1 MFIILALYQRVDYRQ
16 HRRRNKLKRC
26 CVGRRGTHRG
36 FGHGDTSVTHLAG
49 LPTINMELDDLSQS
63 GIRRIA
69 NYSPYLDQ
77 LAGFASDMGLKQRS
91 NLVHL
96 EQCLHSEWS
105 LGQNTILSWTSLD
118 DGILILV
125 VPHYAIAEYTASPS
139 NDPRIPARVSARFVT
154 ELISGSRQLT
164 LTQMQKVARLLEVEP
179 RFIPLR
185 QPLTDHPVEKEII
198 ERMIRRYGINY
209 VASRAVTLFDIVGFS
224 LLTPFEQM
232 TQLNSLSYSLNSAHA
247 KMLEQDVGIDFARS
261 SSGDGF
267 YIWNRD
273 QGLEANVNLYHFM
286 HIVLADNAIAR
297 SKSVS
302 KAVPRLRACF
312 HVGSCYEFHQAEGL
326 NPTIHNY
333 IVGDVTIELARMI
346 EAAMPGQILVG
357 DFFAELS
364 GQNGFEESQ
373 VNLDAIAFLRRAQG
387 NLSKLSGLELSGE
400 RVSAIK
406 CYLTGE
412 RQGNTGEFD
421 IRRLKIRDKHG
432 LERTAYNAK
441 VNIYR
446 DTAEPILLGIEDR
459 KLAVNGRIS

>member
-1 MFIILALYQRVDYRQ
+1 MD
-16 HRRRNKLKRC
+16 
-26 CVGRRGTHRG
+26 
-36 FGHGDTSVTHLAG
+36 
-49 LPTINMELDDLSQS
+49 LDDLSQS

-77 LAGFASDMGLKQRS
+77 LAGLASEMGLRQRS

-96 EQCLHSEWS
+96 ERCLHDHWS
-105 LGQNTILSWTSLD
+105 LGQNSILSWAPLD
-118 DGILILV
+118 DGLLILV
-125 VPHYAIAEYTASPS
+125 VPHYAIAEYTAEPTD
-139 NDPRIPARVSARFVT
+139 DPRLPKRVSAAFIT
-154 ELISGSRQLT
+154 ELISGERQLSIA
-164 LTQMQKVARLLEVEP
+164 QIQKVAKLLDIETTY
-179 RFIPLR
+179 IALR
-185 QPLTDHPVEKEII
+185 QPLTGHVAETQII
-198 ERMIRRYGINY
+198 ERMIHRYGVNY

-273 QGLEANVNLYHFM
+273 HGLEANVNLYHFM

-297 SKSVS
+297 SKAVS
-302 KAVPRLRACF
+302 RAVPRLRACF

-326 NPTIHNY
+326 NPTIHDF

-357 DFFAELS
+357 EFVAEAS
-364 GQNGFEESQ
+364 AQPNGEQESQ
-373 VNLDAIAFLRRAQG
+373 ENLDAVRFLQRAQG

-400 RVSAIK
+400 KVTAIK

-412 RQGNTGEFD
+412 RQENGDFS
-421 IRRLKIRDKHG
+421 IRRLQIKDKHG
-432 LERTAYNAK
+432 LTRTVFNAK

-446 DTAEPILLGIEDR
+446 ELAQPILLGIEDK
-459 KLAVNGRIS
+459 KLAPEQEPA

>member
-1 MFIILALYQRVDYRQ
+1 MV
-16 HRRRNKLKRC
+16 
-26 CVGRRGTHRG
+26 
-36 FGHGDTSVTHLAG
+36 
-49 LPTINMELDDLSQS
+49 
-63 GIRRIA
+63 

-77 LAGFASDMGLKQRS
+77 LAGLANDMGLRQRS

-96 EQCLHSEWS
+96 ERCLNDHWS
-105 LGQNTILSWTSLD
+105 LGQNSILSWAPLE
-118 DGILILV
+118 DGLLILV
-125 VPHYAIAEYTASPS
+125 VPHYAIAEYTAAPAD
-139 NDPRIPARVSARFVT
+139 DPRLPQRVSARFIT
-154 ELISGSRQLT
+154 ELISGDRQLT
-164 LTQMQKVARLLEVEP
+164 ITQIQKVAKLLDIEP
-179 RFIPLR
+179 VFIPLR
-185 QPLTDHPVEKEII
+185 QPLTGHFVETEII
-198 ERMIRRYGINY
+198 EKMIRRYGINY

-247 KMLEQDVGIDFARS
+247 KMLEQDIGINFARS

-273 QGLEANVNLYHFM
+273 HGLEANVNLYHFM

-297 SKSVS
+297 SKAMSR
-302 KAVPRLRACF
+302 AVPRLRACF

-326 NPTIHNY
+326 NPTIHDF

-357 DFFAELS
+357 EFMAEVPEL
-364 GQNGFEESQ
+364 GIGEEEAQ
-373 VNLDAIAFLRRAQG
+373 LDLDAVTFLQRAQG

-400 RVSAIK
+400 KVTAIK

-412 RQGNTGEFD
+412 RQENGEFS
-421 IRRLKIRDKHG
+421 IRRLRITDKHG
-432 LERTAYNAK
+432 LSRTAYNAK

-446 DTAEPILLGIEDR
+446 ELADPILLGIEDK
-459 KLAVNGRIS
+459 KLAPSQQPA